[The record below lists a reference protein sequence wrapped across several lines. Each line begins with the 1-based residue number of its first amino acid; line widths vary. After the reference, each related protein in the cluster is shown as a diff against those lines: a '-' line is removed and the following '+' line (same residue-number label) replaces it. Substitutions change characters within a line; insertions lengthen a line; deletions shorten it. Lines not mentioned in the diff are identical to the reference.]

1 MSNEQEQVQHY
12 KQLVLD
18 YEAVDAK
25 VDALLENNG
34 GHTEKMS
41 ASDMQTYRQLASQ
54 RNDLFNQIKAIEAG
68 WLADEE

>member
-18 YEAVDAK
+18 YEAIDAK

-34 GHTEKMS
+34 GHTENMTT
-41 ASDMQTYRQLASQ
+41 SDMQTYRQLAAQ
-54 RNDLFNQIKAIEAG
+54 RDDLFNQIRAIEAG

>member
-34 GHTEKMS
+34 GHTENMS

-54 RNDLFNQIKAIEAG
+54 RDDLFNQIKAIEAG